1 MKTNET
7 NETNETARQLNAE
20 QEARRNKAMLPTTET
35 KHTPGKWYLTAKNP
49 NADGSCYQQIKSEII
64 GSAVMGLSHD
74 GSPEA
79 YANAGLL
86 TSAPAM
92 LDALKR
98 VTEFLSEAHAEDKA
112 AAHYGDDPD
121 TCTYCQAINQANAA
135 IAQAQGGG
143 E

>member
-1 MKTNET
+1 MN
-7 NETNETARQLNAE
+7 
-20 QEARRNKAMLPTTET
+20 TTET
-35 KHTPGKWYLTAKNP
+35 KHTPGPWRIQGEGTLNHPVSGRPLTTQRFETSLGCFEVLDETN
-49 NADGSCYQQIKSEII
+49 E
-64 GSAVMGLSHD
+64 
-74 GSPEA
+74 PEA
-79 YANAGLL
+79 NARLIA
-86 TSAPAM
+86 SAPAM